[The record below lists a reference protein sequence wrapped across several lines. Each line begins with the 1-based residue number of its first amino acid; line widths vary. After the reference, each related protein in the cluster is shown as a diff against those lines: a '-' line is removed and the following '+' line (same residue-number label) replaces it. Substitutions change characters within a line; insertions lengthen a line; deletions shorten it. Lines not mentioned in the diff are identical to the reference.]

1 MIPIGTP
8 ARVYLVT
15 ITALIGLFTAGI
27 GVWCL
32 IDPGSFAEFVR
43 FGAHEHFVHDVG
55 AFQVG
60 FGVVLLLALIWSD
73 ALATV
78 LAGYI
83 VANTVHTMN
92 HIADLDLGGSALQAW
107 TLGAASVALV
117 IAFVLRLR
125 QLNYVVGNVGVAT
138 DPRLVPFV
146 RQKTIRLSTFRK
158 DGTAGISP
166 VSIAVDGDRAYFRT
180 YERAIKARRIRRNP
194 NVEFGSATMAGK
206 PIGPMLPAQARL
218 LEGAEYRQAARLLR
232 HKYPFLH
239 GVVVPSVHRLARSK
253 YGRTVHAE
261 LMPTLVPAGKTL
273 QPSCFSGEGVGIL
286 PPQDVTLSEVNR
298 AEFVDQEREDV
309 QGFAQ

>member
-1 MIPIGTP
+1 MIPSEPRRGCTWS
-8 ARVYLVT
+8 T

-32 IDPGSFAEFVR
+32 IDPGSFAEFVG
-43 FGAHEHFVHDVG
+43 FPAHEHFVHDVG

-83 VANTVHTMN
+83 VANTVHTVN

-107 TLGAASVALV
+107 TLGEASVALV

-125 QLNYVVGNVGVAT
+125 QLNYVLGNVGA
-138 DPRLVPFV
+138 RLTRGWSRSFGRRRSGSAHFARMEPPESVPSASRSMETV
-146 RQKTIRLSTFRK
+146 PTSAL
-158 DGTAGISP
+158 
-166 VSIAVDGDRAYFRT
+166 RASDQG
-180 YERAIKARRIRRNP
+180 RRIRRNP

-286 PPQDVTLSEVNR
+286 PPQDVTLSEVGDR